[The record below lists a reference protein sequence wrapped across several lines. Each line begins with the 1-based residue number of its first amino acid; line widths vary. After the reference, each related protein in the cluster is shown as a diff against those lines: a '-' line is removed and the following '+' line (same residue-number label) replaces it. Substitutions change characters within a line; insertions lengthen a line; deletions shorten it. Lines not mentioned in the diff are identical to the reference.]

1 MKKYLFSIIF
11 LLVSYVGFSQKGL
24 SYQAV
29 ILDPTA
35 IEVPGQDITGHPL
48 VNGDVWMKFSIYNGS
63 TLQFEEV
70 QKTKTD
76 GYGLV
81 NLMIGSVSSASFN
94 SLTWDGVQKSLQVFV
109 SFNQGASYTKVS
121 DQKLNYN
128 PYALYAETAGKLG
141 SVLSIAGGGTGA
153 TTAADARVNLG
164 LGNVDNTS
172 DAVKPISTA
181 TQNALNLKANAADVT
196 AALALKATVTAL
208 EAHMAITADTNMLAT
223 KAALTDLNSYA
234 LKESPSFTGTVSGIN
249 KSMVGLGFVDN
260 TTDEA
265 KPISTATQAAL
276 DLKANT
282 ADVTAA
288 LALKANTADVTTAL
302 AAKADNSFVVSQI
315 ASATIADANTSTKGK
330 IQLTGDLGG
339 TASAPTVPGLALKA
353 NTVDVLAALDLKA
366 NSSDVTTALAAKADN
381 SFVVSQI
388 ASATIADANTS
399 TKGKIQLAG
408 DLGGTASAPTV
419 PGLTL
424 KANASD
430 VAASLATKANTSS
443 LSSVAS
449 SGDYNDL
456 SNKPAI
462 PANYNLPIASAS
474 VLGGVKVGNNLTIDA
489 SGVISAT
496 GGIPYTGAINA
507 VDLGAFDLTVN
518 GLTIGRGPSNGGT
531 NNNTNTALGYQ
542 VMDGQNGAGGGSR
555 NTAVGSLAGRYMKDG
570 ADNTAVG
577 YSALGGSTNP
587 IWSDYNTAI
596 GSYSLSN
603 TLCCNGRN
611 TAVGYSSLQNTTGSY
626 NASLGY
632 NSGTNNTSGTFIT
645 ILGANANVASGGL
658 TNATAIGGGAI
669 VSASNTIQLGS
680 SSVTNVNTS
689 GTLSAGN
696 LNTSGTLNAGSI
708 NAGGTL
714 TAGQMTIGAAVAP
727 VSSAII
733 EATSTTQGFLPPRM
747 TGAQRDAISSPVAG
761 LIIWCSNCGLG
772 EIEVYNGSS
781 WINISG
787 TSASTASNVVIG
799 TQTWN
804 IKNLDV
810 VTYRDG
816 TPIPQV
822 TNPNSSN
829 WGSLTTGAWCYYNN
843 DPANGA
849 IYGKIYNWY
858 AIAGIYDAASLAN
871 PSLRKQFAP
880 TGYHVPT
887 KSEYNTLL
895 TFLSNDGGAMKES
908 GTTHWATPNTNAT
921 NSSGFTALPT
931 GELQYDGSSFYWLGN
946 YGYLWSSTLGA
957 PQGNPTAWCIRLDYN
972 NTTISLGEYYTSTG
986 LYVRCIKD

>member
-1 MKKYLFSIIF
+1 
-11 LLVSYVGFSQKGL
+11 
-24 SYQAV
+24 
-29 ILDPTA
+29 
-35 IEVPGQDITGHPL
+35 
-48 VNGDVWMKFSIYNGS
+48 
-63 TLQFEEV
+63 
-70 QKTKTD
+70 
-76 GYGLV
+76 
-81 NLMIGSVSSASFN
+81 
-94 SLTWDGVQKSLQVFV
+94 LTWDGVQKSLQVFV

-128 PYALYAETAGKLG
+128 PYALFAETAGKLG
-141 SVLSIAGGGTGA
+141 GVLAISGGGTGA
-153 TTAADARVNLG
+153 TTAADARLNLG
-164 LGNVDNTS
+164 LDQVNNTS
-172 DAVKPISTA
+172 DAAKPVSTA
-181 TQNALNLKANAADVT
+181 TKAALDLKANVADVN
-196 AALALKATVTAL
+196 AALALKATVAAL

-234 LKESPSFTGTVSGIN
+234 PKESPSFTGTVSGIN
-249 KSMVGLGFVDN
+249 KSMVGLGFIDN
-260 TTDEA
+260 TTDAA
-265 KPISTATQAAL
+265 KPISMATQAAL

-399 TKGKIQLAG
+399 TTGKIQLAGDLGGTASAPTVPGLALKVNASDVTIALASKADIADMTTALAAKADNSFVVSQIASATIADANTSTKGKIQLAG

-419 PGLTL
+419 PGLAL

-474 VLGGVKVGNNLTIDA
+474 ILGGVKVGNNLTIDA

-747 TGAQRDAISSPVAG
+747 TTTQRDAISSAATG
-761 LIIWCSNCGLG
+761 LIVFNTTTNGL
-772 EIEVYNGSS
+772 EFKSS
-781 WINISG
+781 TGWISVT
-787 TSASTASNVVIG
+787 TSSPSSTATPSVAVFLPTIVIG
-799 TQTWN
+799 TQQWT
-804 IKNLDV
+804 KQNLDV
-810 VTYRDG
+810 MTYRNGDVIPYVSDQSTWDG
-816 TPIPQV
+816 
-822 TNPNSSN
+822 
-829 WGSLTTGAWCYYNN
+829 LTTGAWCYYNN
-843 DPANGA
+843 DPANGP
-849 IYGKIYNWY
+849 IYGKLYNWY
-858 AIAGIYDAASLAN
+858 AVTDSRGLAPSGWHIPTDAEWTILS
-871 PSLRKQFAP
+871 
-880 TGYHVPT
+880 T
-887 KSEYNTLL
+887 KL
-895 TFLSNDGGAMKES
+895 GARS
-908 GTTHWATPNTNAT
+908 ADD
-921 NSSGFTALPT
+921 SGFAGPLGGRRTAGT
-931 GELQYDGSSFYWLGN
+931 FTNNGS
-946 YGYLWSSTLGA
+946 YGYWWSSEQNNNYPPNYPSA
-957 PQGNPTAWCIRLDYN
+957 YIRYQGPSGGFVRAWN
-972 NTTISLGEYYTSTG
+972 NKPEGVS
-986 LYVRCIKD
+986 VRCIRD

>member
-35 IEVPGQDITGHPL
+35 IEVPGQDITGQPL

-76 GYGLV
+76 AYGLV
-81 NLMIGSVSSASFN
+81 NLMIGSVSTASFN

-172 DAVKPISTA
+172 DA
-181 TQNALNLKANAADVT
+181 
-196 AALALKATVTAL
+196 
-208 EAHMAITADTNMLAT
+208 
-223 KAALTDLNSYA
+223 
-234 LKESPSFTGTVSGIN
+234 
-249 KSMVGLGFVDN
+249 
-260 TTDEA
+260 A
-265 KPISTATQAAL
+265 KPISTATNAAL
-276 DLKANT
+276 DLKANAT
-282 ADVTAA
+282 DVNAA
-288 LALKANTADVTTAL
+288 LALKANTSDMTAALAAKADTGTIKTFVVTQVAAATIADADASTKGKIQLAGDLAGTADAPSVPGLALKANTEDVTSALALKANTTDVTTAL

-388 ASATIADANTS
+388 ASATIADADVN

-408 DLGGTASAPTV
+408 DLAGTASAPTV
-419 PGLTL
+419 PGLAL

-474 VLGGVKVGNNLTIDA
+474 ILGGVKVGSNLTIDA

-542 VMDGQNGAGGGSR
+542 VMVGQNGAGGGSR

-626 NASLGY
+626 NTSLGY
-632 NSGTNNTSGTFIT
+632 NSGTNNTNGTFIT

-669 VSASNTIQLGS
+669 VSASNTIQLGN
-680 SSVTNVNTS
+680 SSVTNVNAS
-689 GTLSAGN
+689 GTLSVGN

-908 GTTHWATPNTNAT
+908 GTTNWATPNTNAT

>member
-1 MKKYLFSIIF
+1 
-11 LLVSYVGFSQKGL
+11 
-24 SYQAV
+24 
-29 ILDPTA
+29 
-35 IEVPGQDITGHPL
+35 
-48 VNGDVWMKFSIYNGS
+48 
-63 TLQFEEV
+63 
-70 QKTKTD
+70 
-76 GYGLV
+76 
-81 NLMIGSVSSASFN
+81 
-94 SLTWDGVQKSLQVFV
+94 
-109 SFNQGASYTKVS
+109 
-121 DQKLNYN
+121 
-128 PYALYAETAGKLG
+128 
-141 SVLSIAGGGTGA
+141 
-153 TTAADARVNLG
+153 
-164 LGNVDNTS
+164 
-172 DAVKPISTA
+172 
-181 TQNALNLKANAADVT
+181 
-196 AALALKATVTAL
+196 
-208 EAHMAITADTNMLAT
+208 
-223 KAALTDLNSYA
+223 
-234 LKESPSFTGTVSGIN
+234 
-249 KSMVGLGFVDN
+249 LGFIDN
-260 TTDEA
+260 TTDAA

-419 PGLTL
+419 PGLAL

-747 TGAQRDAISSPVAG
+747 TTTQRDAISSAATG
-761 LIIWCSNCGLG
+761 LIVFNTTTNGL
-772 EIEVYNGSS
+772 EFKSS
-781 WINISG
+781 TGWISVT
-787 TSASTASNVVIG
+787 TSSPSSTATPSVAVFLPTIVIG
-799 TQTWN
+799 TQQWT
-804 IKNLDV
+804 KQNLDV
-810 VTYRDG
+810 MTYRNGDVIPYVSDQSTWDG
-816 TPIPQV
+816 
-822 TNPNSSN
+822 
-829 WGSLTTGAWCYYNN
+829 LTTGAWCYYNN
-843 DPANGA
+843 DPANGP
-849 IYGKIYNWY
+849 IYGKLYNWY
-858 AIAGIYDAASLAN
+858 AVTDSRGLAPSGWHIPTDAEWTILS
-871 PSLRKQFAP
+871 
-880 TGYHVPT
+880 T
-887 KSEYNTLL
+887 KL
-895 TFLSNDGGAMKES
+895 GARS
-908 GTTHWATPNTNAT
+908 ADD
-921 NSSGFTALPT
+921 SGFAGPLGGRRTAGT
-931 GELQYDGSSFYWLGN
+931 FTNNGS
-946 YGYLWSSTLGA
+946 YGYWWSSEQNNNYPPNYPSA
-957 PQGNPTAWCIRLDYN
+957 YIRYQGPSGGFVRAWN
-972 NTTISLGEYYTSTG
+972 NKPEGVS
-986 LYVRCIKD
+986 VRCIRD